1 MRGGCL
7 IATPYENIYERA
19 LFKVKD
25 LKLGQMDESKRR
37 YVLWQYLNSAVADF
51 CTKCSKDLDDRDNEA
66 EEFAADLTNEEQ
78 EILAL
83 GVAYYWL
90 SAKIMDRDLIRN
102 KISTKD
108 YQYFSPA
115 NLMREINTMRESVR
129 KGYKHRITDYTYDHG
144 DLAMGGN
151 T

>member
-1 MRGGCL
+1 M
-7 IATPYENIYERA
+7 ATPYESIYERA

-25 LKLGQMDESKRR
+25 LKLGQMDESQRR
-37 YVLWQYLNSAVADF
+37 YVLRQYLNSSVADF
-51 CTKCSKDLDDRDNEA
+51 CTKCDKDLDDRDDVV
-66 EEFAADLTNEEQ
+66 EEFTADLTNEEQ

-83 GVAYYWL
+83 GIAYYWL
-90 SAKIMDRDLIRN
+90 SAKIMDRELIRN

-129 KGYKHRITDYTYDHG
+129 QEYKHRLVDYTYDHG
-144 DLAMGGN
+144 DLSMGGN
-151 T
+151 G

>member
-1 MRGGCL
+1 M
-7 IATPYENIYERA
+7 ATPYANIYERA

-25 LKLGQMDESKRR
+25 IKLGEMDESARH
-37 YVLWQYLNSAVADF
+37 YVLKQYLQSAVADF
-51 CTKCSKDLDDRDNEA
+51 ENKCSKSLDAQSDDL
-66 EEFAADLTNEEQ
+66 EEFEEDLTNEEQ

-83 GVAYYWL
+83 GIAYYWL
-90 SAKIMDRDLIRN
+90 SAHIMDRNLLRN

-115 NLMREINTMRESVR
+115 NLMREINEMRSDIR
-129 KGYKHRITDYTYDHG
+129 KEYKHRIVDYTYDHG

-151 T
+151 A

>member
-1 MRGGCL
+1 M
-7 IATPYENIYERA
+7 ATPYENIYERA
-19 LFKVKD
+19 MFKVKD
-25 LKLGQMDESKRR
+25 IKLGKMDESKRR

-51 CTKCSKDLDDRDNEA
+51 GTKCSKDLDNRDDDN
-66 EEFAADLTNEEQ
+66 EEFAEDLTNEEQ

-90 SAKIMDRDLIRN
+90 SAHIMDRELIRN

-115 NLMREINTMRESVR
+115 NLMREINTMRAEVR
-129 KGYKHRITDYTYDHG
+129 KEYKHRITDYTYDHG

-151 T
+151 S